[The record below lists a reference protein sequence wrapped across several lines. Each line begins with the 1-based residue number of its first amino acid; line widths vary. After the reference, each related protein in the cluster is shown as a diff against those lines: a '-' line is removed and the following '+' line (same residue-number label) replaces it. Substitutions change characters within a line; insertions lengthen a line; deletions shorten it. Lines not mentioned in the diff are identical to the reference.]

1 MGLYSMRMER
11 PQPSVHL
18 FILCTTQN
26 GYEGH
31 SLLGFVESSV
41 TTSTKAQEKWQFLKK
56 GASQMLQNRSVGQK
70 SNEIFPSQSW
80 DKSRSFF

>member
-1 MGLYSMRMER
+1 MRMER

-26 GYEGH
+26 EYEGH

-41 TTSTKAQEKWQFLKK
+41 TTSTKAHEKWQFLKK
-56 GASQMLQNRSVGQK
+56 EASKMLQNRSVGQK
-70 SNEIFPSQSW
+70 NQ
-80 DKSRSFF
+80 